1 MIEASP
7 FMVSSIHLSYKIKK
21 RWERERERDRKK
33 RDRRKKDRRDAEK
46 GEEMIE
52 RG

>member
-21 RWERERERDRKK
+21 RWERERDRG
-33 RDRRKKDRRDAEK
+33 KKDRRYAEK